1 MQNFVTLMSHPPKTI
16 LRDQDPRLT
25 EAIAKEMSPTKQGRF
40 EGVQGPHYV
49 DLAIE
54 DVEQIQLHDPML
66 KNTEATWGNKLEVF
80 WDGNVAKC
88 SCKNYDF
95 VGILCRHIL
104 CVLIHE
110 DCFNIPITYWPF
122 RWSREVVSLTH
133 NKSSI
138 NSTSMNNDE
147 PVIDAN
153 MVNCPPKSKPKG
165 RPKNKRVKGGID
177 STKRRK
183 YPSKEKRTM
192 DDAATVRASKK
203 RKSC

>member
-1 MQNFVTLMSHPPKTI
+1 MRSESPLEEQAHHL
-16 LRDQDPRLT
+16 LT
-25 EAIAKEMSPTKQGRF
+25 PYAFKKFQLEFGRAIQYLVHKQTYRSF
-40 EGVQGPHYV
+40 IVKYH
-49 DLAIE
+49 
-54 DVEQIQLHDPML
+54 
-66 KNTEATWGNKLEVF
+66 EATWGVF
-80 WDGNVAKC
+80 WDGNVAKY
-88 SCKNYDF
+88 SCKNYEF
-95 VGILCRHIL
+95 VGILCKHIL

-110 DCFNIPITYWPF
+110 DCFNISITYWPS
-122 RWSREVVSLTH
+122 RWSREVVSPTH

-153 MVNCPPKSKPKG
+153 VVKCPPKSKTKG

-192 DDAATVRASKK
+192 DDAATVHASKK
-203 RKSC
+203 KKIMLEHQDLNPVFALKF